1 MSTRFDHDDEADDF
15 LSAVEGRHRHRN
27 RGKRRPTTQ
36 TVILQED
43 DEE

>member
-1 MSTRFDHDDEADDF
+1 MSIMFDHDDEADDF
-15 LSAVEGRHRHRN
+15 LSAVEGRHRN